1 VKLLL
6 DTHIF
11 LWWLEDHPRLSAT
24 SREVIAQPDQ
34 KVFVSAASIWE
45 MTTKHRLGRL
55 PLPCAQPEDLPDL
68 VLSQD
73 MALMPM
79 LPAHAARAGSWPQ
92 AHRDPFDRMLA
103 AQAALESCTLAT
115 TDPALAQFNVPTLG

>member
-24 SREVIAQPDQ
+24 LREVIAQPDQ
-34 KVFVSAASIWE
+34 EVFVSAASIYDYQASPGAP
-45 MTTKHRLGRL
+45 TA
-55 PLPCAQPEDLPDL
+55 PCAQPEDLPDL
-68 VLSQD
+68 VLSQN

-115 TDPALAQFNVPTLG
+115 TDPALTQFNVTTLG